1 MIFADSRNRDV
12 QIYPSGNSYV
22 LHLTTPIKNISR
34 VDLVSARVPNTMYNL
49 TNGSNVFSINSSNI
63 SVNSGF
69 YSVYGLA
76 QAVTSNAVVTLD
88 YLPDEGHFVFSGASS
103 FTLTIFSSEFA
114 NLSGFQTGTTY
125 TSVLATALDPD
136 YSGKHVIKS
145 KTLVNMAM
153 NDYVFLDIDE
163 LRTPWHV
170 DAKSLVSSTGTVSGS
185 NSNRSFAPIMLDV
198 GSACIKNF
206 HESKDYKISVNYP
219 EPIGTLSRLTIRWY
233 DKDGALLNF
242 RGWETN
248 AFVLRVHVKDDD
260 ERRLPPPPPL
270 QDVEIKRL
278 IEAMTLATPKEEKK
292 PKRRI
297 PWFLIVLVA
306 ILCVVIYKTFYK
318 PAPPVLIAPAPVQ
331 ARVTA

>member
-1 MIFADSRNRDV
+1 
-12 QIYPSGNSYV
+12 
-22 LHLTTPIKNISR
+22 
-34 VDLVSARVPNTMYNL
+34 
-49 TNGSNVFSINSSNI
+49 
-63 SVNSGF
+63 
-69 YSVYGLA
+69 
-76 QAVTSNAVVTLD
+76 
-88 YLPDEGHFVFSGASS
+88 
-103 FTLTIFSSEFA
+103 
-114 NLSGFQTGTTY
+114 
-125 TSVLATALDPD
+125 
-136 YSGKHVIKS
+136 
-145 KTLVNMAM
+145 M

-163 LRTPWHV
+163 LRTPYHV

-219 EPIGTLSRLTIRWY
+219 EPIGTLSRLTIRWF
-233 DKDGALLNF
+233 DKDGTLLDF

-248 AFVLRVHVKDDD
+248 AFVLRIHVKDDD

-306 ILCVVIYKTFYK
+306 ILCVVIYKTFHK
-318 PAPPVLIAPAPVQ
+318 PAVVAPLPVQ

>member
-1 MIFADSRNRDV
+1 MERLVFADSRNRDV
-12 QIYPSGNSYV
+12 TIYPSGNSYV
-22 LHLTTPIKNISR
+22 LHLTTPIKNVSR

-49 TNGSNVFSINSSNI
+49 KNGSNVFQINSSNVSI
-63 SVNSGF
+63 NSGF
-69 YSVYGLA
+69 YSVFGLA
-76 QAVTSNAVVTLD
+76 QVVTSNATVTLD
-88 YLPDEGHFVFSGASS
+88 YLQDEGHFIFSNKTS
-103 FTLTIFSSEFA
+103 FSLTIFSSEFA
-114 NLSGFQTGTTY
+114 SLSGFRTGVTY
-125 TSVLATALDPD
+125 TAASATTLDPD
-136 YSGKHVIKS
+136 YSGKYIIKS
-145 KTLVNMAM
+145 ETLVNMAT

-170 DAKSLVSSTGTVSGS
+170 DAKALVASTGTVAGS
-185 NSNRSFAPIMLDV
+185 NANRSFAPIMLDV

-219 EPIGTLSRLTIRWY
+219 EPIGSLARLTVGWY
-233 DKDGALLNF
+233 DKDGALLDF

-248 AFVLRVHVKDDD
+248 AFVLRIHVKDDE

-270 QDVEIKRL
+270 HDVELKRI

-297 PWFLIVLVA
+297 PWFLIILLA
-306 ILCVVIYKTFYK
+306 ILGLVIYKTFYVK
-318 PAPPVLIAPAPVQ
+318 PAPLPVQ

>member
-49 TNGSNVFSINSSNI
+49 TNGSNIFSINSSNVSI
-63 SVNSGF
+63 NSGF

-76 QAVTSNAVVTLD
+76 QAVTSNAVTTLD
-88 YLPDEGHFVFSGASS
+88 YLPDEGHFVLSGGTS

-114 NLSGFQTGTTY
+114 NLSGFQTA
-125 TSVLATALDPD
+125 TSSLATSLDPA
-136 YSGKHVIKS
+136 YYGKHIIKS
-145 KTLVNMAM
+145 RTLVNMAM

-163 LRTPWHV
+163 LRTPYHV

-219 EPIGTLSRLTIRWY
+219 EPIGTLSRLTIRWF
-233 DKDGALLNF
+233 DKDGTLLDF

-248 AFVLRVHVKDDD
+248 AFVLRIHVKDDD

-297 PWFLIVLVA
+297 PWFLIVLVS
-306 ILCVVIYKTFYK
+306 ILCVVIYKTFHK
-318 PAPPVLIAPAPVQ
+318 PAVVAPLPVQ

>member
-1 MIFADSRNRDV
+1 
-12 QIYPSGNSYV
+12 
-22 LHLTTPIKNISR
+22 
-34 VDLVSARVPNTMYNL
+34 
-49 TNGSNVFSINSSNI
+49 
-63 SVNSGF
+63 
-69 YSVYGLA
+69 
-76 QAVTSNAVVTLD
+76 VVTLD
-88 YLPDEGHFVFSGASS
+88 YLPDEGHFVFSRASS

-136 YSGKHVIKS
+136 YSGKYIIKS
-145 KTLVNMAM
+145 ATLVNMAM
-153 NDYVFLDIDE
+153 NDYVFLDVDE

-292 PKRRI
+292 PKRRV

-318 PAPPVLIAPAPVQ
+318 PAPTVVIAPAPVQ

>member
-1 MIFADSRNRDV
+1 
-12 QIYPSGNSYV
+12 
-22 LHLTTPIKNISR
+22 
-34 VDLVSARVPNTMYNL
+34 MYNL
-49 TNGSNVFSINSSNI
+49 TNGSNIFSINSSNV

-76 QAVTSNAVVTLD
+76 QAVTSNAVTTLD
-88 YLPDEGHFVFSGASS
+88 YLPDEGHFVFSGASP

-114 NLSGFQTGTTY
+114 NLSGFQTA
-125 TSVLATALDPD
+125 TSSLATSLDPD
-136 YSGKHVIKS
+136 YSGKYIIKS
-145 KTLVNMAM
+145 ATLVNMAM

-163 LRTPWHV
+163 LRTPYHV

-219 EPIGTLSRLTIRWY
+219 EPIGTLSRLTIRWF
-233 DKDGALLNF
+233 DKDGTLLDF

-248 AFVLRVHVKDDD
+248 AFVLRIHVKDDD

-306 ILCVVIYKTFYK
+306 ILCVVIYKTFHK
-318 PAPPVLIAPAPVQ
+318 PAVVAPLPVQ